1 MHSISKREFV
11 ISAAAAGAAF
21 GLDGPLAFVT
31 PAAAQKAPAM
41 GPMGSSQALIDKGF
55 VKFKVGDI
63 EVTQLYDGTW
73 EKAHD
78 PAFIKDVSVD
88 ETKAALKTAGSTD
101 AYVPIPFTVTVV
113 KLKGKT
119 IMFDSGTGGQA
130 APTAGLIGK
139 NNLMKKAGIDAAK
152 VSTIVVTHFHSDHI
166 FGLMAKDTN
175 AQTFPNAEII
185 VPAAEYKYW
194 TDPALIPSLPQAR
207 QGLAKRIQA
216 TLPTWK
222 NVKQAEAGKE
232 VISGIRAVQSY
243 GHTPGHTSYVL
254 GSGRSQLIVLG
265 DVTNIPAL
273 FVKHPNWQAAF
284 DTDGN
289 MAEQSRRR
297 MFDRVVADKATVT
310 GYHYGL
316 PGAGSIKKDGKGYAY
331 VPVRT
336 A

>member
-1 MHSISKREFV
+1 MHSISKRQFV

-21 GLDGPLAFVT
+21 GLDGPLAFIQ
-31 PAAAQKAPAM
+31 PAGAQAAKGM
-41 GPMGSSQALIDKGF
+41 SPMGAPQALLDKGF
-55 VKFKVGDI
+55 VKFKVGSI

-73 EKAHD
+73 EKPHD
-78 PAFIKDVSVD
+78 PAFIKNASVD
-88 ETKAALKTAGSTD
+88 ETKAGLKAAGLTD

-113 KLKGKT
+113 KMRGKT

-139 NNLMKKAGIDAAK
+139 NDLLKKAGIDPTK
-152 VSTIVVTHFHSDHI
+152 ISTIVVTHFHPDHI

-194 TDPALIPSLPQAR
+194 ADPGLIPKLPEAR

-216 TLPTWK
+216 TMPTWK
-222 NVKQAEAGKE
+222 NLKQVEAGKE
-232 VISGIRAVQSY
+232 AIPGVRSIVTY
-243 GHTPGHTSYVL
+243 GHTPGHTSYAM
-254 GSGRSQLIVLG
+254 GSGRNQLIVLG
-265 DVTNIPAL
+265 DVSNIPAL
-273 FVKHPNWQAAF
+273 FVKNPQWHAAF
-284 DTDGN
+284 DSDAV
-289 MAEQSRRR
+289 MAEQNRRKI
-297 MFDRVVADKATVT
+297 FDRVIADRAVVT
-310 GYHYGL
+310 GYHFGL
-316 PGAGSIKKDGKGYAY
+316 PGAGTIKKDGKGYAY